1 MTNTTFEDLQ
11 LDENVLK
18 AVQAAGYDSPSP
30 IQEQMIPYMLKGG
43 DVLGQAQTGTGKTA
57 AFALPILSML
67 DTKKKKPQVLVL
79 APTRELAIQVA
90 QNFQGY
96 SKFLKNFHI
105 LPIYGGQDYGVQ
117 LRGLKRNPQVIVGT
131 PGRVMDHIKKGTLV
145 IDEITTMVLDEAD
158 EMLNMGFID
167 DIEWILKHTPDDRQI
182 ALFSA
187 TMPNAIKKISSR
199 YLNNPEHIIIKM
211 KTATADTI
219 NQRFWMVSGLHK
231 IDALTRILEVE
242 KYDGVLIFVR
252 TKSMTTQLADS
263 LSARGLAAS
272 ALNGDMN
279 QAQREKMV
287 NQLKKGKIDILI
299 GTDIVARG
307 LDIDR
312 ITHVINYDIPYDT
325 ESYIHRIGRT
335 GRAGK
340 TGEAILFVAPRERNL
355 LRSIEKATKK
365 PIERMSLPSVKDI
378 NDNRVTRFKEQITE
392 VLNKNGLESY
402 NDIVQ
407 SYQDEFNIPAIEI
420 AGALA
425 KIARGGDPLE
435 LKDVKEQNVDYNN
448 SGDVPATIKDGFKR
462 YRLSVG
468 SKDGVKTGN
477 IVGALV
483 NEGKL
488 DGDEISKI
496 EIYDIFSTVDLP
508 DDLVDS
514 RIDEL
519 SEIRINGRKLELGEP
534 NDSEMKAK
542 ARSRRRTKDE
552 RGGNRRGRH
561 DSGGSRDGRSS
572 RGDWGNDRGGSRD
585 GRSSR
590 GGSRDNR
597 SRDGGNRDG
606 GKRKRN
612 NDHGNWRDNDNNSGD
627 RNRNNR
633 R

>member
-1 MTNTTFEDLQ
+1 LTDTKFEDLQ

-18 AVQAAGYDSPSP
+18 AVQTAGYDSPSP

-57 AFALPILSML
+57 AFALPILSTL
-67 DTKKKKPQVLVL
+67 NTKKKKPQVLVL

-90 QNFQGY
+90 QAFQGY
-96 SKFLKNFHI
+96 AKFLKNFHI
-105 LPIYGGQDYGVQ
+105 LPIYGGQDYGIQ

-145 IDEITTMVLDEAD
+145 IDEISTMVLDEAD

-167 DIEWILKHTPDDRQI
+167 DVEWILKHTPDDRQI

-187 TMPNAIKKISSR
+187 TMPTAIKKISQR
-199 YLNNPEHIIIKM
+199 YLKDPQHIIIKM

-231 IDALTRILEVE
+231 IDALTRILEAE
-242 KYDGVLIFVR
+242 QYDGVLIFVR
-252 TKSMTTQLADS
+252 TKSMTTQLAEN

-307 LDIDR
+307 LDIER

-378 NDNRVTRFKEQITE
+378 NDSRVVRFKQQITDT
-392 VLNKNGLESY
+392 LNQNALESY

-435 LKDVKEQNVDYNN
+435 LKDVKEQKVDYNN
-448 SGDVPATIKDGFKR
+448 SGDILATIKDGFKR

-514 RIDEL
+514 RVAEL
-519 SEIRINGRKLELGEP
+519 SSIRINGRKLGLQEP
-534 NDSEMKAK
+534 NESEMKAK
-542 ARSRRRTKDE
+542 ARSKRRSKDE
-552 RGGNRRGRH
+552 KSGSRRGRH
-561 DSGGSRDGRSS
+561 DSGGGRN
-572 RGDWGNDRGGSRD
+572 R
-585 GRSSR
+585 RS
-590 GGSRDNR
+590 
-597 SRDGGNRDG
+597 
-606 GKRKRN
+606 
-612 NDHGNWRDNDNNSGD
+612 
-627 RNRNNR
+627 RNNR
-633 R
+633 QR

>member
-1 MTNTTFEDLQ
+1 MTDTKFEELG

-18 AVQAAGYDSPSP
+18 AVQNAGYDNPSP

-57 AFALPILSML
+57 AFALPILSKI

-90 QNFQGY
+90 QSFQAY

-105 LPIYGGQDYGVQ
+105 LPIYGGQDYGIQ
-117 LRGLKRNPQVIVGT
+117 LRGLKRNPQIIVGT
-131 PGRVMDHIKKGTLV
+131 PGRVMDHIKKKTLV
-145 IDEITTMVLDEAD
+145 IDELATMVLDEAD

-167 DIEWILKHTPDDRQI
+167 DIKWILKHTPDDRQI

-187 TMPNAIKKISSR
+187 TMPNEIKKISKQ
-199 YLNNPEHIIIKM
+199 YLKDPQHIIIKM

-252 TKSMTTQLADS
+252 TKSMTTQLADN

-279 QAQREKMV
+279 QTQREKMV

-355 LRSIEKATKK
+355 LRAIEKATNK
-365 PIERMSLPSVKDI
+365 PIQRMNLPSVKDI
-378 NDNRVTRFKEQITE
+378 NDTRVLRFKQKITD
-392 VLNKNGLESY
+392 VLNQNSLESY
-402 NDIVQ
+402 TDIVQ
-407 SYQDEFNIPAIEI
+407 SYQDEFNIPGIEI
-420 AGALA
+420 AAALA
-425 KIARGGDPLE
+425 KIASGADPIE
-435 LKDVKEQNVDYNN
+435 LKDVKEQSVSYDH
-448 SGDVPATIKDGFKR
+448 SGDIVATIKDGFKR
-462 YRLSVG
+462 YRISVG

-508 DDLVDS
+508 DDLVQD
-514 RIDEL
+514 RVEEL
-519 SEIRINGRKLELGEP
+519 SAIRINGRKLDLKEP
-534 NDSEMKAK
+534 NESEMKAK
-542 ARSRRRTKDE
+542 SRSKRRTKDE
-552 RGGNRRGRH
+552 RGGRGR
-561 DSGGSRDGRSS
+561 DRGGRGDRNSRSS
-572 RGDWGNDRGGSRD
+572 RGDRNS
-585 GRSSR
+585 RSSR
-590 GGSRDNR
+590 SRKND
-597 SRDGGNRDG
+597 
-606 GKRKRN
+606 
-612 NDHGNWRDNDNNSGD
+612 DHGNWRDNDNSSSSD
-627 RNRNNR
+627 RSRNNR
-633 R
+633 RR

>member
-1 MTNTTFEDLQ
+1 MTDTKFEDLN

-18 AVQAAGYDSPSP
+18 AVQTAGYDSPSP

-57 AFALPILSML
+57 AFALPILSTL
-67 DTKKKKPQVLVL
+67 NTKKKKPQVLVL

-90 QNFQGY
+90 QAFQGY
-96 SKFLKNFHI
+96 AKFLKNFHI
-105 LPIYGGQDYGVQ
+105 LPIYGGQDYGIQ

-145 IDEITTMVLDEAD
+145 IDEISTMVLDEAD

-167 DIEWILKHTPDDRQI
+167 DVEWILKHTPDDRQI

-187 TMPNAIKKISSR
+187 TMPTAIKKISQR
-199 YLNNPEHIIIKM
+199 YLKDPQHIIIKM

-231 IDALTRILEVE
+231 IDALTRILEAE
-242 KYDGVLIFVR
+242 QYDGVLIFVR
-252 TKSMTTQLADS
+252 TKSMTTQLAEN

-307 LDIDR
+307 LDIER

-378 NDNRVTRFKEQITE
+378 NDSRVVRFKQQITDT
-392 VLNKNGLESY
+392 LNQNALESY

-435 LKDVKEQNVDYNN
+435 LKDVKEQKVDYNN
-448 SGDVPATIKDGFKR
+448 SGDILATIKDGFKR

-514 RIDEL
+514 RVAEL
-519 SEIRINGRKLELGEP
+519 SSIRINGRKLGLQEP
-534 NDSEMKAK
+534 NESEMKAK
-542 ARSRRRTKDE
+542 ARSKRRSKDE
-552 RGGNRRGRH
+552 KSGSRRGRH
-561 DSGGSRDGRSS
+561 DSGGGRN
-572 RGDWGNDRGGSRD
+572 R
-585 GRSSR
+585 RS
-590 GGSRDNR
+590 
-597 SRDGGNRDG
+597 
-606 GKRKRN
+606 
-612 NDHGNWRDNDNNSGD
+612 
-627 RNRNNR
+627 RNNR
-633 R
+633 QR

>member
-1 MTNTTFEDLQ
+1 MTDTKFEDLQ

-18 AVQAAGYDSPSP
+18 AVQTAGYDSPSP

-57 AFALPILSML
+57 AFALPILSTL
-67 DTKKKKPQVLVL
+67 NTKKKKPQVLVL

-90 QNFQGY
+90 QAFQGY
-96 SKFLKNFHI
+96 AKFLKNFHI
-105 LPIYGGQDYGVQ
+105 LPIYGGQDYGIQ

-145 IDEITTMVLDEAD
+145 IDEISTMVLDEAD

-167 DIEWILKHTPDDRQI
+167 DVEWILKHTPDDRQI

-187 TMPNAIKKISSR
+187 TMPTAIKKISQR
-199 YLNNPEHIIIKM
+199 YLKDPQHIIIKM

-231 IDALTRILEVE
+231 IDALTRILEAE
-242 KYDGVLIFVR
+242 QYDGVLIFVR
-252 TKSMTTQLADS
+252 TKSMTTQLAEN

-307 LDIDR
+307 LDIER

-378 NDNRVTRFKEQITE
+378 NDSRVVRFKQQITDT
-392 VLNKNGLESY
+392 LNQNALESY

-435 LKDVKEQNVDYNN
+435 LKDVKEQKVDYNN
-448 SGDVPATIKDGFKR
+448 SGDILATIKDGFKR

-514 RIDEL
+514 RVAEL
-519 SEIRINGRKLELGEP
+519 SSIRINGRKLGLQEP
-534 NDSEMKAK
+534 NESEMKAK
-542 ARSRRRTKDE
+542 ARSKRRSKDE
-552 RGGNRRGRH
+552 KSGSRRGRH
-561 DSGGSRDGRSS
+561 DSGGGRN
-572 RGDWGNDRGGSRD
+572 R
-585 GRSSR
+585 RS
-590 GGSRDNR
+590 
-597 SRDGGNRDG
+597 
-606 GKRKRN
+606 
-612 NDHGNWRDNDNNSGD
+612 
-627 RNRNNR
+627 RNNR
-633 R
+633 QR

>member
-1 MTNTTFEDLQ
+1 LTDTKFEELG

-18 AVQAAGYDSPSP
+18 AVQNAGYDNPSP

-57 AFALPILSML
+57 AFALPILSKI

-90 QNFQGY
+90 QSFQAY

-105 LPIYGGQDYGVQ
+105 LPIYGGQDYGIQ
-117 LRGLKRNPQVIVGT
+117 LRGLKRNPQIIVGT
-131 PGRVMDHIKKGTLV
+131 PGRVMDHIKKKTLV
-145 IDEITTMVLDEAD
+145 IDELATMVLDEAD

-167 DIEWILKHTPDDRQI
+167 DIKWILKHTPDDRQI

-187 TMPNAIKKISSR
+187 TMPNEIKKISKQ
-199 YLNNPEHIIIKM
+199 YLKDPQHIIIKM

-252 TKSMTTQLADS
+252 TKSMTTQLADN

-279 QAQREKMV
+279 QTQREKMV

-355 LRSIEKATKK
+355 LRAIEKATNK
-365 PIERMSLPSVKDI
+365 PIQRMNLPSVKDI
-378 NDNRVTRFKEQITE
+378 NDTRVLRFKQKITD
-392 VLNKNGLESY
+392 VLNQNSLESY
-402 NDIVQ
+402 TDIVQ
-407 SYQDEFNIPAIEI
+407 SYQDEFNIPGIEI
-420 AGALA
+420 AAALA
-425 KIARGGDPLE
+425 KIASGADPIE
-435 LKDVKEQNVDYNN
+435 LKDVKEQSVSYDH
-448 SGDVPATIKDGFKR
+448 SGDIVATIKDGFKR
-462 YRLSVG
+462 YRISVG

-508 DDLVDS
+508 DDLVQD
-514 RIDEL
+514 RVEEL
-519 SEIRINGRKLELGEP
+519 SAIRINGRKLDLKEP
-534 NDSEMKAK
+534 NESEMKAK
-542 ARSRRRTKDE
+542 SRSKRRTKDE
-552 RGGNRRGRH
+552 RGGRGR
-561 DSGGSRDGRSS
+561 DRGGRGDRNSRSS
-572 RGDWGNDRGGSRD
+572 RGDRNS
-585 GRSSR
+585 RSSR
-590 GGSRDNR
+590 SRKND
-597 SRDGGNRDG
+597 
-606 GKRKRN
+606 
-612 NDHGNWRDNDNNSGD
+612 DHGNWRDNDNSSSSD
-627 RNRNNR
+627 RSRNNR
-633 R
+633 RR

>member
-1 MTNTTFEDLQ
+1 MTDTKFEELG

-18 AVQAAGYDSPSP
+18 AVQNAGYDNPSP

-57 AFALPILSML
+57 AFALPILSKI

-90 QNFQGY
+90 QSFQAY

-105 LPIYGGQDYGVQ
+105 LPIYGGQDYGIQ
-117 LRGLKRNPQVIVGT
+117 LRGLKRNPQIIVGT
-131 PGRVMDHIKKGTLV
+131 PGRVMDHIKKKTLV
-145 IDEITTMVLDEAD
+145 IDELATMVLDEAD

-167 DIEWILKHTPDDRQI
+167 DIKWILKHTPDDRQI

-187 TMPNAIKKISSR
+187 TMPNEIKKISKQ
-199 YLNNPEHIIIKM
+199 YLKDPQHIIIKM

-252 TKSMTTQLADS
+252 TKSMTTQLADN

-279 QAQREKMV
+279 QNQREKMV

-355 LRSIEKATKK
+355 LRAIEKATNK
-365 PIERMSLPSVKDI
+365 PIQRMNLPSVKDI
-378 NDNRVTRFKEQITE
+378 NDTRVLRFKQKITD
-392 VLNKNGLESY
+392 VLNQNSLESY
-402 NDIVQ
+402 TDIVQ
-407 SYQDEFNIPAIEI
+407 SYQDEFNIPGIEI
-420 AGALA
+420 AAALA
-425 KIARGGDPLE
+425 KIASGADPIE
-435 LKDVKEQNVDYNN
+435 LKDVKEQSVSYDH
-448 SGDVPATIKDGFKR
+448 SGDIVATIKDGFKR
-462 YRLSVG
+462 YRISVG

-508 DDLVDS
+508 DDLVQD
-514 RIDEL
+514 RVEEL
-519 SEIRINGRKLELGEP
+519 SAIRINGRKLDLKEP
-534 NDSEMKAK
+534 NESEMKAK
-542 ARSRRRTKDE
+542 SRSKRRTKDE
-552 RGGNRRGRH
+552 RGGRGR
-561 DSGGSRDGRSS
+561 DRGGRGDRNSRSS
-572 RGDWGNDRGGSRD
+572 RGDRNS
-585 GRSSR
+585 RSSR
-590 GGSRDNR
+590 SRKND
-597 SRDGGNRDG
+597 
-606 GKRKRN
+606 
-612 NDHGNWRDNDNNSGD
+612 DHGNWRDNDNSSSSD
-627 RNRNNR
+627 RSRNNR
-633 R
+633 RR